1 MPMIIPPYLKKGDK
15 VGVVATAKKV
25 NKPNTIEGIKI
36 LKTWGLRVLVGEHV
50 FDIHNQFAG
59 TDAHRARD
67 FQKMIDDPD
76 IKAIFPVRG
85 GYGTTRI
92 IDDIKFENL
101 IKHPKWICGF
111 SDITAIHTHLFRMG
125 VASIHSPMPSFF
137 YALEQKQLD
146 WLHDMIFGEKQI
158 LACDGNRLNREGKV
172 RARLIGGN
180 LSIICHT
187 IGTGSEIMTEG
198 NILFIEDVGEQ
209 LYHLDRMMVQLKRAG
224 LLNDLAGLVVG
235 QFTDMKDGDPFGMS
249 AYEIIHDHVRGY
261 DFPVAFDFPAGHFN
275 QNHALPVGIDC
286 NFTVGK
292 EEAALELG

>member
-1 MPMIIPPYLKKGDK
+1 
-15 VGVVATAKKV
+15 
-25 NKPNTIEGIKI
+25 
-36 LKTWGLRVLVGEHV
+36 
-50 FDIHNQFAG
+50 
-59 TDAHRARD
+59 
-67 FQKMIDDPD
+67 
-76 IKAIFPVRG
+76 
-85 GYGTTRI
+85 
-92 IDDIKFENL
+92 
-101 IKHPKWICGF
+101 
-111 SDITAIHTHLFRMG
+111 
-125 VASIHSPMPSFF
+125 
-137 YALEQKQLD
+137 
-146 WLHDMIFGEKQI
+146 
-158 LACDGNRLNREGKV
+158 
-172 RARLIGGN
+172 
-180 LSIICHT
+180 
-187 IGTGSEIMTEG
+187 MTEG